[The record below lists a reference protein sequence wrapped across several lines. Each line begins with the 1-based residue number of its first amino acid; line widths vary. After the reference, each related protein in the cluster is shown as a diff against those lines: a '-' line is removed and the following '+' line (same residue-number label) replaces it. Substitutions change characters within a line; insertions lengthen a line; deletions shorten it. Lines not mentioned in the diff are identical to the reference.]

1 MRRGIKLA
9 GTKGAERER
18 HFKRFLLAAALC
30 ALAVFAAGCGS
41 SGKAGEDQ
49 EVAWETREKDGE
61 EEAGNA
67 SDASNETGEREGNE
81 SGENGGK
88 GQSAEGETAGGKTGA
103 ENSAVGKD
111 AVGENADGAAA
122 VREHAASGNETPAAS
137 AADLEYPFTERV
149 NASKVE
155 DMVKQVRAS
164 WTRDREAMDAGRYDK
179 RSESTMDVYED
190 NGDIVMIEV
199 GIRNENNPYSATY
212 EFEDGKLIFAYY
224 VGEGCERRLY
234 YHNDSLFR
242 LNTQVDGKQT
252 IKDAAYEDEEFIQW
266 HKMGLYNAYLL
277 YQVAEGGVAADSSAP
292 VKDADFRF
300 RSPYREALGN
310 TGAYLTDTFG
320 DPDDFYYGD
329 QGEVA
334 DTNWYTYQNPFC
346 FFDLRRSAD
355 SVRCLISNAGTV
367 FEMSKDSYTLDEVEA
382 YLGTTGGETYEGES
396 VEGSFSETGDL
407 VFGCNDGTFYYD
419 FILEN
424 GRVTRDSRCEIGL
437 VQ

>member
-1 MRRGIKLA
+1 
-9 GTKGAERER
+9 
-18 HFKRFLLAAALC
+18 
-30 ALAVFAAGCGS
+30 
-41 SGKAGEDQ
+41 
-49 EVAWETREKDGE
+49 
-61 EEAGNA
+61 
-67 SDASNETGEREGNE
+67 
-81 SGENGGK
+81 
-88 GQSAEGETAGGKTGA
+88 
-103 ENSAVGKD
+103 
-111 AVGENADGAAA
+111 
-122 VREHAASGNETPAAS
+122 
-137 AADLEYPFTERV
+137 
-149 NASKVE
+149 
-155 DMVKQVRAS
+155 MVKQVRAS

-190 NGDIVMIEV
+190 NGEIVMIEV
-199 GIRNENNPYSATY
+199 RAGNENNPYSATY

-224 VGEGCERRLY
+224 VGEGREYRLY

-252 IKDAAYEDEEFIQW
+252 IKDASYEDEEFIQW

-277 YQVAEGGVAADSSAP
+277 YQAAEGGVAVDSSAP

-310 TGAYLTDTFG
+310 TEAYLIDTFG
-320 DPDDFYYGD
+320 DPDDFYYGE
-329 QGEVA
+329 QGEVT

-367 FEMSKDSYTLDEVEA
+367 FEMSRDSYTLDEVEA
-382 YLGTTGGETYEGES
+382 YLGTTGGSTYEGES

-424 GRVTRDSRCEIGL
+424 GRVTRDSRCEI
-437 VQ
+437 VFAQ

>member
-1 MRRGIKLA
+1 MR
-9 GTKGAERER
+9 GTHWMRPM
-18 HFKRFLLAAALC
+18 KR
-30 ALAVFAAGCGS
+30 
-41 SGKAGEDQ
+41 
-49 EVAWETREKDGE
+49 
-61 EEAGNA
+61 GNA
-67 SDASNETGEREGNE
+67 KGRSPAKTVVKGSPRKEKPR
-81 SGENGGK
+81 GGK
-88 GQSAEGETAGGKTGA
+88 NGA
-103 ENSAVGKD
+103 ENSAAGKD
-111 AVGENADGAAA
+111 AGGENADGAAA
-122 VREHAASGNETPAAS
+122 ARENAASSGGTT
-137 AADLEYPFTERV
+137 AADNVILEYPFTERV
-149 NASKVE
+149 DASKVE

-179 RSESTMDVYED
+179 RSVSTMDVYED
-190 NGDIVMIEV
+190 NGEIVMIEV

-224 VGEGCERRLY
+224 VGEGREYRLY
-234 YHNDSLFR
+234 YHNDSMFR

-277 YQVAEGGVAADSSAP
+277 YQVAEGGIAADSSAP
-292 VKDADFRF
+292 VKEADFRF

-310 TGAYLTDTFG
+310 TEAYLIDTFG
-320 DPDDFYYGD
+320 DPDDFYYGE
-329 QGEVA
+329 QGEVT

-367 FEMSKDSYTLDEVEA
+367 FEMSRDSYTLDEVEA
-382 YLGTTGGETYEGES
+382 YLGTTGGSTYEGES

-424 GRVTRDSRCEIGL
+424 GRVTRDSRCEIGFA
-437 VQ
+437 Q